1 MKIIHASRLTIAVDN
16 EDAGDAAAAAAVLLP
31 WRLGVFRPTF
41 ALASASEESTS
52 LDAEAVF
59 VVLASLGLEDATV
72 ARRDFVS
79 C

>member
-1 MKIIHASRLTIAVDN
+1 MKITHASRLTDAVDS
-16 EDAGDAAAAAAVLLP
+16 EDAGDAAAAAVLLP

-41 ALASASEESTS
+41 ASASASKESTS
-52 LDAEAVF
+52 LDTEAVF
-59 VVLASLGLEDATV
+59 VVLVSLGLKDATV